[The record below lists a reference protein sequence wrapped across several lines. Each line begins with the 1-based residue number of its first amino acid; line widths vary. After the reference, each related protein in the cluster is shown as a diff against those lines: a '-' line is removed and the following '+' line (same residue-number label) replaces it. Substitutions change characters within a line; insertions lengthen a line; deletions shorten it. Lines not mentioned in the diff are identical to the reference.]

1 MSRRPADQQ
10 DGEGLGE
17 PCRTDTGGNP
27 VPGESPGECRRGE
40 KAEQRPVGAF
50 AGAYLFP
57 DMLASSWG
65 IRSTEVVAGIVSVA
79 GILLTVALPPEP
91 KGKSLE
97 ELGSTPQSIASKR
110 ASGATLSQAS

>member
-1 MSRRPADQQ
+1 VKALVSHAGLTREAIRFPARA
-10 DGEGLGE
+10 
-17 PCRTDTGGNP
+17 PASAAA
-27 VPGESPGECRRGE
+27 V

-65 IRSTEVVAGIVSVA
+65 IRGAEVVAGIVSVA

-97 ELGSTPQSIASKR
+97 ELGSTPQSIASKP